1 MKEDRT
7 GEPSLAGKEPDP
19 AEFDPKFVIGEE
31 DDGLST
37 EIRTPVSQSQ
47 GLEQSEISGRKPDEE
62 HVGQDGGQDRLGALK
77 DRKTIGNEGDEKRVI
92 EERLEDMANKGSK
105 DAKEER
111 TEKQEELNP
120 EIKSKLRRLDKL
132 EPKYQGL
139 IACFLSCLFRL
150 TLIYLQ
156 SY

>member
-37 EIRTPVSQSQ
+37 EIKTPVSQSQ
-47 GLEQSEISGRKPDEE
+47 GLEQGRIGDRKPDEE

-77 DRKTIGNEGDEKRVI
+77 DRKIIGNEGGEKRGN
-92 EERLEDMANKGSK
+92 EERVEDMANKGSK

-120 EIKSKLRRLDKL
+120 DIRSKLRRLDKL

-139 IACFLSCLFRL
+139 IARFLDCLFYL
-150 TLIYLQ
+150 TLTHLQ